1 MVRNA
6 PAPPDL
12 RRADWRFLLPAPTGG
27 RFRHLVLLGGPA
39 GLDQRLRQAEVAEH
53 VSITLPSAASAD
65 ALILLHNASINLQ
78 QAVGCL
84 QPGGVLY
91 QEVDRRRGGQHAA
104 SPARVRR
111 HLLNLGLQPT
121 GLYWVAPNFTNPKR
135 YLSLDVSGMLAWYL
149 STIYV
154 AGTPLHHLAEWAI
167 RLLTGGRSQPFA
179 PFVPSFAVTAT
190 AGPRQPAAPAILTHP
205 QLPSQL
211 QQPNLHLVLLSSGQ
225 DDGSRVVLLPFAPDS
240 REPITA
246 LKLTRLPRFNP
257 LTKSE
262 QTTLDHLHQRLTPH
276 LRQTIPQAH
285 GLLDFSGLTV
295 ALENYVQGH
304 SLWTSTGRWAASLKR
319 KTDDLQQAGNWL
331 ADFHH
336 QTQVERL
343 CWQPAAIAEW
353 LEKPLAAYH
362 AAFGLTPAE
371 ETLFT
376 AACHYARSLTGLELP
391 LVWRHLDFAP
401 WNLYRHRHAFTV
413 IDWEPYTDWQ
423 RPRTGPALCDLLYFL
438 TYWTFMVRRTY
449 DPQAELDGF
458 RQLHLQPAAPDKLS
472 QAAEA
477 ALATYLAK
485 LEIDARF
492 RPLLLLYTW
501 VDRALDR
508 LDRQRLLGTA
518 GPDPRAGNRYH
529 QYVAILA
536 EGSRTLFPP
545 ATDRL

>member
-1 MVRNA
+1 
-6 PAPPDL
+6 
-12 RRADWRFLLPAPTGG
+12 LPAPAGG
-27 RFRHLVLLGGPA
+27 RFRHLILLGGPA
-39 GLDQRLRQAEVAEH
+39 GLNQRLLEANVAAQ
-53 VSITLPSAASAD
+53 VSSQLPPSTSAD
-65 ALILLHNASINLQ
+65 ALILLHDTPVSLE
-78 QAVGCL
+78 QAVRYL

-91 QEVDRRRGGQHAA
+91 QEVDRRQGGQRAA
-104 SPARVRR
+104 TPTRIRR
-111 HLLNLGLQPT
+111 HLFNLGLQPT

-135 YLSLDVSGMLAWYL
+135 YLSLDVPGMLDWYL

-154 AGTPLHHLAEWAI
+154 AGTPLHRLAEWAI
-167 RLLTGGRSQPFA
+167 RLLTGGHSQPFA
-179 PFVPSFAVTAT
+179 PFVPAFAVTAT

-205 QLPSQL
+205 QLPAWL
-211 QQPNLHLVLLSSGQ
+211 RRPNLHLVLLSSGQ

-240 REPITA
+240 REPIAA

-257 LTKSE
+257 LTESE
-262 QTTLDHLHQRLTPH
+262 QSTLAHLQQCLTPQ
-276 LRQTIPQAH
+276 LRQTVPQSH

-304 SLWTSTGRWAASLKR
+304 SLWTSTGRWATPLER
-319 KTDDLQQAGNWL
+319 KIEDLQRAADWL

-336 QTQVERL
+336 QTEVERL
-343 CWQPAAIAEW
+343 CWQPAAIADW

-376 AACHYARSLTGLELP
+376 AACHYARSLIGLELP

-458 RQLHLQPAAPDKLS
+458 RELHLRPAGTDPLA
-472 QAAEA
+472 QAAGQ

-485 LEIDARF
+485 LQLDARF

-508 LDRQRLLGTA
+508 LDRRRLLGTA
-518 GPDPRAGNRYH
+518 GPDPRADNRYL

-536 EGSRTLFPP
+536 EGSRTLFLP